1 MKRTLLSLVAI
12 ATSFTM
18 NAQIQGYSVG
28 ATVADFTVTDVH
40 GNTHTLSDWTNAGKW
55 VVIDFFF
62 TTCPPC
68 QATVPYFSELHEKYG
83 CNTAD
88 LACISIDTGDDN
100 AAVLAFESTY
110 SSQGGFEPAP
120 AVSGTEGGGQAVINA
135 FQPAAYPTYCLI
147 GPDMKLKNGDIWP
160 ISSTASFEAAFSSA
174 GFNPTPTACSGL
186 TLEEIIAINEF
197 AVYPNPAA
205 NNTTVAFS
213 LETNEEVAVVVYN
226 LLGAEV
232 SKQIFDGTYGSNEL
246 TLNTSELNNGQ
257 YIVKVLAGNKT
268 AQTTLNIL
276 K

>member
-1 MKRTLLSLVAI
+1 
-12 ATSFTM
+12 M

-55 VVIDFFF
+55 VVLDFFF

-68 QATVPYFSELHEKYG
+68 QGTVPYFSELHEKYG
-83 CNTAD
+83 CNAGD
-88 LACISIDTGDDN
+88 LACISIDTGDSD
-100 AAVLAFESTY
+100 AEVLAFEATY
-110 SSQGGFEPAP
+110 SSQGGFQPAP
-120 AVSGTEGGGQAVINA
+120 AVSGLDGGGNAVIGM

-160 ISSTASFEAAFSSA
+160 ISSVASFESAFTTA
-174 GFNPTPTACSGL
+174 GFNPTQMACGGL
-186 TLEEIIAINEF
+186 NVEEIIALNEF

-205 NNTTVAFS
+205 QSTTVAFS

-232 SKQIFDGTYGSNEL
+232 STQTFDGTYGSNAF
-246 TLNTSELNNGQ
+246 TLNTSELANGQ
-257 YIVKVLAGNKT
+257 YLVKVFAGNKT
-268 AQTTLNIL
+268 AQATLSVQ